1 MDQKTIRKVLKTKLK
16 EITDALYDLEV
27 LLGQLEG
34 EFFRVCIFGS
44 ARIRPDDQLYQT
56 VEHLAYLLALENID
70 VVTGGGP
77 GLMEAANKGAQ
88 RGKTA
93 ANSSSRSI
101 GLPITL
107 PTETGPNPHLDVKS
121 HHRKFSTRLDEFMR
135 ISNAVV
141 VTLGGIGTLLE
152 FFFTW
157 QLLQMGHISERP
169 IILLGRDFWRG
180 LLDWIEKEQLSRHL
194 LSKKDLRHLHLV
206 DTPEEALAIIRPVY
220 AAFRK
225 QQRSSNRTKK
235 ERKRS
240 T

>member
-16 EITDALYDLEV
+16 EITDALYDLEI

-44 ARIRPDDQLYQT
+44 ARIRQEDQLYQT

-88 RGKTA
+88 RGKAT

-101 GLPITL
+101 GLPISL

-169 IILLGRDFWRG
+169 IILLGREFWQE
-180 LLDWIEKEQLSRHL
+180 LLEWIEEEQLSRNL

-220 AAFRK
+220 EAWKK
-225 QQRSSNRTKK
+225 QGSGSRAKK
-235 ERKRS
+235 ERHRS
-240 T
+240 R